1 MIPQRMHIVLLGGAD
16 PRFLGGSARARNI
29 RVAERACAEV
39 WSLATLPADCAGPVI
54 FVPSSV
60 ALTTALFGDDDF
72 IRVTRALSPTWADS
86 SDGGSVVVA
95 NGPAAAAYARNETAL
110 ASLPHAAI
118 GSGALAI
125 DTPANRRRATAAVL
139 LATGKTS
146 DGWVSRRFNRPV
158 SRAFSRA
165 ALFVGMSAT
174 TASMLTLLVGLL
186 CAWTASQPG
195 YAALVAMGLLFHLAS
210 VLDGVDGE
218 IARATLT
225 ESASGA
231 RVDTIVDQVTYVTCF
246 AGAMI
251 GWAREAGGT
260 LPVTVAS
267 ITGVALVL
275 SLLRAGRFVAA
286 HATNASFVFVDRAVR
301 RAATD
306 TGRLPL
312 RLAAA
317 SFTLLRRD
325 LFAVI
330 FLGASLTGFRALMPA
345 LILAGVVIANLTF
358 SFFAREL
365 VAAAGSER
373 AEAALRQ
380 ASSEMRC

>member
-1 MIPQRMHIVLLGGAD
+1 MHIVLLGGAD
-16 PRFLGGSARARNI
+16 PRFLGGSARARNM
-29 RVAERACAEV
+29 RVAERARAEV
-39 WSLATLPADCAGPVI
+39 WTPSTFPADAAGPVI
-54 FVPSSV
+54 LVPSSV
-60 ALTTALFGDDDF
+60 ALTAALFEDEAF
-72 IRVTRALSPTWADS
+72 VRATRALSPTWADS
-86 SDGGSVVVA
+86 SDGGSVAVA
-95 NGPAAAAYARNETAL
+95 YGPAAATYARDEKARAAL
-110 ASLPHAAI
+110 THIAI
-118 GSGALAI
+118 GSGVFAI
-125 DTPANRRRATAAVL
+125 DTSANRRRATRAVL
-139 LATGKTS
+139 RATGKPS
-146 DGWVSRRFNRPV
+146 DGWVSQRFNRPV

-165 ALFVGMSAT
+165 ALIFGMSAT
-174 TASMLTLLVGLL
+174 TASMLTLLVGLI

-195 YAALVAMGLLFHLAS
+195 YLALVATGLLFQLAS

-225 ESASGA
+225 ESAFGA

-260 LPVTVAS
+260 VPIAVAV

-301 RAATD
+301 RAAVD
-306 TGRLPL
+306 TGRVPL

-330 FLGASLTGFRALMPA
+330 FLVASLTGLRALMPA

-358 SFFAREL
+358 SFFSREL
-365 VAAAGSER
+365 VAAAGTER

-380 ASSEMRC
+380 ATSEMRC